1 MNFNMNTVSLN
12 QIMAEHIRLSNAVI
26 ATQHQRVLDG
36 VVSELGRELDE
47 SELKFTRELAS
58 ITAPTL
64 KVEKLGHMNF
74 KTWGNN
80 PKFLAMVLCRRTE
93 ISDTET
99 FDDAL
104 VYRINEERLEEF
116 MTGVIEP
123 VMSFG
128 RLSWAVA
135 IDQQFMAD

>member
-1 MNFNMNTVSLN
+1 MNFNMNAVSLN
-12 QIMAEHIRLSNAVI
+12 QSMAIAVRFSNAVI
-26 ATQHQRVLDG
+26 AIQHQRVLDG
-36 VVSELGRELDE
+36 VVSELGRELNE

-64 KVEKLGHMNF
+64 KVEKLGHMDF

-80 PKFLAMVLCRRTE
+80 PKFLAAVLRRRAE
-93 ISDTET
+93 ISDTAA

-104 VYRINEERLEEF
+104 VYRTNEERLKEF
-116 MTGVIEP
+116 MTGLVEP

-128 RLSWAVA
+128 RLSWSVA
-135 IDQQFMAD
+135 IGQQFMAD

>member
-12 QIMAEHIRLSNAVI
+12 QIMADAIRLSNAVI
-26 ATQHQRVLDG
+26 AVQHQRVLDG
-36 VVSELGRELDE
+36 VVSELGRELNE

-80 PKFLAMVLCRRTE
+80 PKFLAAVLRRRAE
-93 ISDTET
+93 VFDTKA

-104 VYRINEERLEEF
+104 VYRTSEERLKEF

-123 VMSFG
+123 IMSFG
-128 RLSWAVA
+128 RLSWSVA
-135 IDQQFMAD
+135 IGRQFMAD

>member
-12 QIMAEHIRLSNAVI
+12 QIMADAIRLSNAVI
-26 ATQHQRVLDG
+26 AIQHQRVLDG
-36 VVSELGRELDE
+36 VVSELGRELNE

-64 KVEKLGHMNF
+64 KVEKLGHMDF

-80 PKFLAMVLCRRTE
+80 PKFLAAVLRRRAE
-93 ISDTET
+93 ISDTKA
-99 FDDAL
+99 FDYAL
-104 VYRINEERLEEF
+104 VYRTDEERLKEF
-116 MTGVIEP
+116 MNGVVEP

-128 RLSWAVA
+128 RLSWSVA
-135 IDQQFMAD
+135 IGRQFMAD

>member
-47 SELKFTRELAS
+47 SELKFTRELAR
-58 ITAPTL
+58 ITAPIL

-135 IDQQFMAD
+135 IDQQFMVD

>member
-12 QIMAEHIRLSNAVI
+12 QLMADAIRLSNAVI
-26 ATQHQRVLDG
+26 AIQHQRVLDG
-36 VVSELGRELDE
+36 VVSELGRELNE

-64 KVEKLGHMNF
+64 KVEKLGHMDF

-80 PKFLAMVLCRRTE
+80 PKFLAAVLRRRAE
-93 ISDTET
+93 ISDTKA
-99 FDDAL
+99 FDYAL
-104 VYRINEERLEEF
+104 VYRNHEERLKEF
-116 MTGVIEP
+116 MTGVVEP

-128 RLSWAVA
+128 RLSWSAA
-135 IDQQFMAD
+135 IGRQFMAD